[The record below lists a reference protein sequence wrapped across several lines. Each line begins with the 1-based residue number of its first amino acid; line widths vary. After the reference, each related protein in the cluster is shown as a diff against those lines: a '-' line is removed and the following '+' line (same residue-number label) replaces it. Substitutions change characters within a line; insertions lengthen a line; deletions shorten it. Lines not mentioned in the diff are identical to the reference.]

1 MRFLSQ
7 ASGWRAYY
15 RARGI
20 LTKCVS
26 RMCDAEDT
34 ADHAKICKF
43 METKW
48 NDKLD
53 EDLLLKAKYYVNLHK
68 ERLRKYAYPIL

>member
-1 MRFLSQ
+1 
-7 ASGWRAYY
+7 
-15 RARGI
+15 
-20 LTKCVS
+20 
-26 RMCDAEDT
+26 MCDTEDT
-34 ADHAKICKF
+34 ADHTKICKF